1 MSSENNNAP
10 DSWDQDTNE
19 QQMNDIQKNLTALNV
34 NAPVFVPGQNPYAQ
48 SFVPSG
54 GRMDAGD
61 SGTDYLIIPI
71 RPHWFT
77 ARLLLYQ
84 SVISINSRGNPY

>member
-1 MSSENNNAP
+1 MSSENNSAP

-19 QQMNDIQKNLTALNV
+19 GQVNDVQKNLTALNV
-34 NAPVFVPGQNPYAQ
+34 NAAVFVPGQNPFAQ

-61 SGTDYLIIPI
+61 SGTDNQGDSFNCLVYM
-71 RPHWFT
+71 RT
-77 ARLLLYQ
+77 E
-84 SVISINSRGNPY
+84 